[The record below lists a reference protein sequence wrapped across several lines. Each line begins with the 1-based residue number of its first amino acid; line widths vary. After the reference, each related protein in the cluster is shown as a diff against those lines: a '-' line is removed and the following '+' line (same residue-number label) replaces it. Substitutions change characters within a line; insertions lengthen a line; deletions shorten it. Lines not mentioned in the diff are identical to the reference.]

1 MFKLLSYLKGYRI
14 KTVLGPI
21 FKLVEAVLELIVP
34 LVVADI
40 IDEAIPLGEQGDY
53 SLLIRYGIY
62 MFLLAAV
69 GLGFALVAQF
79 FASRASMGFGTNLR
93 RGLYSHINTLSQTDI
108 DKIGAPPTMTLILLR
123 KS

>member
-40 IDEAIPLGEQGDY
+40 IDEAIPLGEQGEY
-53 SLLIRYGIY
+53 SLLIRYGLY
-62 MFLLAAV
+62 MFLLAGGGV
-69 GLGFALVAQF
+69 G
-79 FASRASMGFGTNLR
+79 R
-93 RGLYSHINTLSQTDI
+93 RGWS
-108 DKIGAPPTMTLILLR
+108 
-123 KS
+123 